1 MRALLERAQGSPVYF
16 NIPDQN
22 VTAVNFIEQAGF
34 ARQRPFIRMF
44 LGDNPNPGA
53 PLHHYSIAEPAIG

>member
-1 MRALLERAQGSPVYF
+1 
-16 NIPDQN
+16 
-22 VTAVNFIEQAGF
+22 VNFAEQAGF

-53 PLHHYSIAEPAIG
+53 PLLQYSIAEPAIG